1 MMKVR
6 ELIKRVRGCRTSEE
20 ERNIINKECA
30 EMRNMKE
37 QNDQT
42 KIRNLSKCIFI
53 HMLGFETSFI
63 EMTCVNLLSSSNF
76 TEKRIAYVALCVL
89 MDEKRDVLLLTTS
102 TIKKDLESN
111 NQYIVAVA
119 LNAVGEICTPFMSR
133 ELAPEII
140 KLLNN
145 PNPYIKKKAALACS
159 KVIRKNPEFLETI
172 SDKISNFFDDKN
184 HGVLI
189 CGISLAIQI
198 LKCDESY
205 VEKYAKHLKSLLRYL
220 RNLSSSNYAPGY
232 DINGITDPFLQVK
245 ILEILGYIGK
255 DNTEASEEMNDIL
268 ANMCTNT
275 DSSKNTGT
283 AVLYELVRTI
293 IKIES
298 SSGLRN
304 LGSNILGK
312 LLGNKDN
319 NYKYIAL
326 NTLQE
331 VGKNDINSVQ
341 KHKTIILECLKD
353 NDISVKRRALDLI
366 YIIINQ
372 SNIKQIVKECLN
384 FLLVSENEFKLELTT
399 KIAQSLEKYSPSL
412 KWQID
417 TLIKMFSLAGN
428 YLSEE
433 TVTNSINLIVNTPE
447 LQLYTIHKLFIAIQS
462 NLAQEG
468 LVKFAVYL
476 FGEFGYSLI
485 NESVS
490 GQDGESISVSEN
502 ELLDVLE
509 EIHSKT
515 YSNSSIKEYL
525 LNSLLKLSTKL
536 SNKNRILN
544 LIEKDTTSYHCEV
557 QQRAVEYVV
566 FNKNNNY
573 DLKSEIVKNVPYNG
587 KETNDKKIQEE
598 DDEPSEILL
607 NKDIKRSKNTNM
619 NNDIIGSLNFGVSNS
634 NNTFDPFSQNTQVSS
649 KGNNQTGSIFDIG
662 DILSGK
668 TTDQR
673 SGTSNNN
680 FNLGGIDF
688 TNMNSMNVNQVQK
701 DNNSNNF
708 NNNDNVFNIFGTN
721 SNDNNNNTNKE
732 SNTMNFGNLGGLNF
746 DNNSI
751 FGGTTNNTMNSIFD
765 NSINSNNVSE
775 NIGKTIFSNSDFR
788 LTSKTSHESNAVFN
802 QTYFV
807 SNLTNKELTNFKLTF
822 LAPKTV
828 SVKVLTTSSTN
839 LSPNQANGI
848 KKEINVTNND
858 SSKSV
863 VLKLKITYNR
873 NGEEI
878 LENLTLNDFS

>member
-76 TEKRIAYVALCVL
+76 TEKRVAYVALCVL

-255 DNTEASEEMNDIL
+255 DNTDASEEMNDIL

-275 DSSKNTGT
+275 DSTKNTGT

-312 LLGNKDN
+312 LLSNKDN

-417 TLIKMFSLAGN
+417 TLIKMFSLSGN

-433 TVTNSINLIVNTPE
+433 TVTNAINLIVNTPE

-476 FGEFGYSLI
+476 FGEFGYNLI

-502 ELLDVLE
+502 ELLDLLE

-515 YSNSSIKEYL
+515 YSSSSIKEYL
-525 LNSLLKLSTKL
+525 LNTLLKLSAKL
-536 SNKNRILN
+536 NNKSRILG

-566 FNKNNNY
+566 FNKNNNN
-573 DLKSEIVKNVPYNG
+573 DLKSEIVKNVPYNA
-587 KETNDKKIQEE
+587 KETNDKKIQVE

-607 NKDIKRSKNTNM
+607 NKDIKRIKQP
-619 NNDIIGSLNFGVSNS
+619 NNINNNNIIGSLNFGISN
-634 NNTFDPFSQNTQVSS
+634 NTNTFDPFGQNTNTN
-649 KGNNQTGSIFDIG
+649 KENKMTGSIFEMEDIFG
-662 DILSGK
+662 GSK
-668 TTDQR
+668 NNTD
-673 SGTSNNN
+673 TNNNDKNN

-688 TNMNSMNVNQVQK
+688 TNLGGTTSNQNQ
-701 DNNSNNF
+701 
-708 NNNDNVFNIFGTN
+708 NDNIFNIFGTN
-721 SNDNNNNTNKE
+721 QIDNSKKDSNINFTNTGGIGLDNNL
-732 SNTMNFGNLGGLNF
+732 FGNN
-746 DNNSI
+746 
-751 FGGTTNNTMNSIFD
+751 
-765 NSINSNNVSE
+765 NSNNIFESNNISDE
-775 NIGKTIFSNSDFR
+775 NTGKTVFSNSDFKI
-788 LTSKTSHESNAVFN
+788 TSKTNHESSNVFN
-802 QTYFV
+802 QTYLV
-807 SNLTNKELTNFKLTF
+807 SNLTNNELSNFKLTF

-839 LSPNQANGI
+839 LSSYQKSGI

-858 SSKSV
+858 TSKSV
-863 VLKLKITYNR
+863 VLKLKVTYNR

-878 LENLTLNDFS
+878 TENLTLTDFS